1 LTIRLKTISVK
12 AKDLIKQFTDHM
24 NVEI

>member
-1 LTIRLKTISVK
+1 MKNIAGK
-12 AKDLIKQFTDHM
+12 AKELIKQFTDHM